1 MAHNRVA
8 ILGTGLIGSSV
19 GLALKA
25 LRPQTQVVG
34 YDASG
39 ENLRRAQS
47 AKAIDRRGSLR
58 DALADADLVIISTP
72 VGSMKM
78 LFEEMAPLLPVHALV
93 MDTGSTK
100 AQVLRWAE
108 DLLPNGVRFI
118 GGHPMAGKTET
129 GPDAADAKLFNG
141 AVWCLAPLPSAERDA
156 IDEAVRLVESLGAS
170 PYFLDPDEHDGL
182 VASVSHLPYLMSVAL
197 ISHLGREK
205 SWRVTASLAAG
216 GFAYSTHLTDSDPQM
231 FADIVRTNRDNIARR
246 LDLYIA
252 ELQTLRDAI
261 SDDNPELKAHFD
273 TARTLHQDWLAGRAQ
288 GQPSQGDNPLPS
300 TRSMLAGSLLGRL
313 GRDRDKENQ
322 KEH

>member
-1 MAHNRVA
+1 VQPGRVA
-8 ILGTGLIGSSV
+8 ILGTGLIGSSI

-25 LRPQTQVVG
+25 ARPQTQVVG

-39 ENLRRAQS
+39 DNLRRAQS
-47 AKAIDRRGSLR
+47 VKAIDRRASLR

-72 VGSMKM
+72 VGAMKA

-93 MDTGSTK
+93 LDTGSTK
-100 AQVLRWAE
+100 AQVLKWAA
-108 DLLPNGVRFI
+108 DLLPDGVRFV

-141 AVWCLAPLPSAERDA
+141 AVWCLAPLPSTGRDA
-156 IDEAVRLVESLGAS
+156 IDDAVRLVESLGAS

-197 ISHLGREK
+197 IGHLGREK
-205 SWRVTASLAAG
+205 SWRETASVAAG

-231 FADIVRTNRDNIARR
+231 FADIMRTNRDNVARR

-252 ELQTLRDAI
+252 ELEALRDAI
-261 SDDNPELKAHFD
+261 AEDSPTLKQTFER
-273 TARTLHQDWLAGRAQ
+273 ARGLHQDWLAGRAQ
-288 GQPSQGDNPLPS
+288 GQPSEGDNPLPT
-300 TRSMLAGSLLGRL
+300 TRSMLTGSLFGRF
-313 GRDRDKENQ
+313 GRDREKE
-322 KEH
+322 KDR